1 MAEQP
6 CKMTDRDLQAS
17 LQELSGW
24 AVVGGKLHR
33 EYQFENFVHAF
44 AFMAGSALL
53 AESMGHH
60 PEWSNVYNKV
70 VIDLVTHSLGGI
82 SDFDVKLARQLHAL
96 AQRQLGKPD

>member
-17 LQELSGW
+17 LKELSGW
-24 AVVGGKLHR
+24 AVVSGKLHR

-53 AESMGHH
+53 AESMSHH

-70 VIDLVTHSLGGI
+70 VIDLVTHSIGGI
-82 SDFDVKLARQLHAL
+82 SDFDVKLARQLEAL